1 MFEQL
6 LKLYV
11 TSMATGVTSPMP
23 HIVGPPGSG
32 KSTVCRELADT
43 LGVKLH
49 TLNVSRISPL
59 ELEGLQMPD
68 QAGERLNLLL
78 STIWTQ
84 LKDGDILLLDEFLR
98 GFPEVYNGLLDIL
111 TAREVAGHQLPNV
124 FIIGASNSVATYDSA
139 LEDRLL
145 HIMVP
150 DPRKR
155 SKVDSELRN
164 RMIAETGLNPE
175 VITIDAMDRL
185 MLNIVLPTYDMLDV
199 FVGTGGSQA
208 KSNYAF
214 GVRPRSL
221 RHLIGQVK
229 LRLLQTNLLKELI
242 ETNNMISMRSRKP
255 QYVILTDAKAPVGYE
270 SEIKVLLESSSQLSP
285 IQELNARINL
295 NLITAE
301 AMKRPSQTG
310 VSDDDPDTVTFE

>member
-68 QAGERLNLLL
+68 QSGERLNLLL

-155 SKVDSELRN
+155 SKVDSELRT
-164 RMIAETGLNPE
+164 RMIVETGLNPE
-175 VITIDAMDRL
+175 VVACDAMDRL
-185 MLNIVLPTYDMLDV
+185 MMNIVLPTYDMLDV
-199 FVGTGGSQA
+199 FVGTSGTQA
-208 KSNYAF
+208 KMNYAF

-242 ETNNMISMRSRKP
+242 ETNNQISRQSKKP

-270 SEIKVLLESSSQLSP
+270 SEINAILESGTPMSP
-285 IQELNARINL
+285 IHELNARINL

>member
-155 SKVDSELRN
+155 SKVDSELRT
-164 RMIAETGLNPE
+164 RMIVETGLNPE
-175 VITIDAMDRL
+175 VVACDAMDRL
-185 MLNIVLPTYDMLDV
+185 MMNIVLPTYDMLDV
-199 FVGTGGSQA
+199 FVGTGGTQA
-208 KSNYAF
+208 KMSYAF

-242 ETNNMISMRSRKP
+242 ETNNMISMQAKKP

-270 SEIKVLLESSSQLSP
+270 SEIKAILESGTPMSP
-285 IQELNARINL
+285 IQDLNARINL

>member
-111 TAREVAGHQLPNV
+111 TAREVAGHRLPNV
-124 FIIGASNSVATYDSA
+124 FIIGASNSVTTYDPA

-155 SKVDSELRN
+155 TQVDNELRT

-175 VITIDAMDRL
+175 VITTDAMDRL
-185 MLNIVLPTYDMLDV
+185 MTNIVLPTYDMLDV

-208 KSNYAF
+208 QSSYAF
-214 GVRPRSL
+214 AVRPRSL

-242 ETNNMISMRSRKP
+242 ETNNMISMQSKKP

-270 SEIKVLLESSSQLSP
+270 SEINAILESGSPMTP
-285 IQELNARINL
+285 IQDLNARINL

>member
-111 TAREVAGHQLPNV
+111 TAREVAGHKLPNV
-124 FIIGASNSVATYDSA
+124 FIIGASNSVATYDPA

-155 SKVDSELRN
+155 ARVDNELRN
-164 RMIAETGLNPE
+164 RLIAETGLNPE
-175 VITIDAMDRL
+175 VITTDSMERL
-185 MLNIVLPTYDMLDV
+185 MTNIVLPTYDMLDV
-199 FVGTGGSQA
+199 FVGAGGSQA

-242 ETNNMISMRSRKP
+242 ETNNMISMRARKP

-270 SEIKVLLESSSQLSP
+270 SEINAILESGSP
-285 IQELNARINL
+285 LTEIQDLNARINL

-310 VSDDDPDTVTFE
+310 VSDDDPDDVTFE

>member
-111 TAREVAGHQLPNV
+111 TAREVAGHRLPNV
-124 FIIGASNSVATYDSA
+124 FIIGASNSVTTYDPA

-155 SKVDSELRN
+155 VRVDNELRN

-175 VITIDAMDRL
+175 VITSDAMDRL
-185 MLNIVLPTYDMLDV
+185 MTNIVLPTYDMLDV
-199 FVGTGGSQA
+199 FVGMGGSQA
-208 KSNYAF
+208 KSNDAF

-242 ETNNMISMRSRKP
+242 ETNNQISMRSRKP

-270 SEIKVLLESSSQLSP
+270 SEINAILESGSPMSP

>member
-1 MFEQL
+1 MNRPVMDTPVITPYRMSRML
-6 LKLYV
+6 
-11 TSMATGVTSPMP
+11 
-23 HIVGPPGSG
+23 VGIMTPWVPP
-32 KSTVCRELADT
+32 
-43 LGVKLH
+43 
-49 TLNVSRISPL
+49 
-59 ELEGLQMPD
+59 
-68 QAGERLNLLL
+68 
-78 STIWTQ
+78 
-84 LKDGDILLLDEFLR
+84 
-98 GFPEVYNGLLDIL
+98 
-111 TAREVAGHQLPNV
+111 
-124 FIIGASNSVATYDSA
+124 VATMAPAKPRGYLRSSRDGTMTPPTA
-139 LEDRLL
+139 A
-145 HIMVP
+145 
-150 DPRKR
+150 DP
-155 SKVDSELRN
+155 
-164 RMIAETGLNPE
+164 AEQKAF
-175 VITIDAMDRL
+175 DAMTPPVTGRPAVDAMNRL
-185 MLNIVLPTYDMLDV
+185 MENIVLPTYDMLDV
-199 FVGTGGSQA
+199 FVGTGGAQA

-214 GVRPRSL
+214 AVRPRSL

>member
-68 QAGERLNLLL
+68 QSGERLNLLL

-155 SKVDSELRN
+155 SKVDSELRT
-164 RMIAETGLNPE
+164 RMIVETGLNPE
-175 VITIDAMDRL
+175 VVACDAMDRL
-185 MLNIVLPTYDMLDV
+185 MMNIVLPTYDMLDV
-199 FVGTGGSQA
+199 FVGTSGTLA

-214 GVRPRSL
+214 GERPRSL

-242 ETNNMISMRSRKP
+242 ETNNQISMQAKKP

-270 SEIKVLLESSSQLSP
+270 SEIKAILESGSPMSP
-285 IQELNARINL
+285 IQDLNARINL

>member
-175 VITIDAMDRL
+175 VVSVDAMDRL
-185 MLNIVLPTYDMLDV
+185 MENIVLPTYDMLDV
-199 FVGTGGSQA
+199 FVGTGGAQA

-214 GVRPRSL
+214 AVRPRSL

>member
-111 TAREVAGHQLPNV
+111 TAREVAGHRLPNV

-155 SKVDSELRN
+155 TRVDNELRT

-175 VITIDAMDRL
+175 VLTSDAMDRL
-185 MLNIVLPTYDMLDV
+185 MGNIVLPTYDMLDV
-199 FVGTGGSQA
+199 FVGVGGSQA

-214 GVRPRSL
+214 GERARSL

-270 SEIKVLLESSSQLSP
+270 SEINAILESGSPMSP

>member
-124 FIIGASNSVATYDSA
+124 FIIGASNSVATYDAA

-155 SKVDSELRN
+155 SKVDSELRT
-164 RMIAETGLNPE
+164 RMIVETGLNPE
-175 VITIDAMDRL
+175 VVACDAMDRL
-185 MLNIVLPTYDMLDV
+185 MTNIVLPTSRGPSLNQGSRGAEVQLMLTGTPYPDV
-199 FVGTGGSQA
+199 TRGPPREGG
-208 KSNYAF
+208 
-214 GVRPRSL
+214 RPPEPRWPTQMVMLLATSFSL
-221 RHLIGQVK
+221 
-229 LRLLQTNLLKELI
+229 
-242 ETNNMISMRSRKP
+242 
-255 QYVILTDAKAPVGYE
+255 
-270 SEIKVLLESSSQLSP
+270 
-285 IQELNARINL
+285 
-295 NLITAE
+295 
-301 AMKRPSQTG
+301 
-310 VSDDDPDTVTFE
+310 